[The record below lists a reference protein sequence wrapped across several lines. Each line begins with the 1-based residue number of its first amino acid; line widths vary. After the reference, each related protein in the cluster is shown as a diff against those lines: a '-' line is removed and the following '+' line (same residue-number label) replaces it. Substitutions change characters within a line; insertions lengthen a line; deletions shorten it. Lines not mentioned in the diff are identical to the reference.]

1 MTCKGICTRYKAQ
14 KPVGTGRY
22 ASGQRRCQIC
32 EIFIKWEGLWCP
44 CCGYRL
50 RTKPRNLKYKA
61 KLRARVNAEAKTESI
76 AINEKTHFVGL
87 LLDESRFS
95 MTVVDIDKRSFTI
108 QILLFDN
115 GSFVSI
121 TECQEKIGGL
131 TASIGTNTIP
141 ITTSIIPAKSES
153 LFLKLISEQLS
164 SIISGINIISA
175 FIPKEL
181 ENKTAKTLIAKIKE
195 IVEK

>member
-1 MTCKGICTRYKAQ
+1 
-14 KPVGTGRY
+14 
-22 ASGQRRCQIC
+22 
-32 EIFIKWEGLWCP
+32 
-44 CCGYRL
+44 
-50 RTKPRNLKYKA
+50 
-61 KLRARVNAEAKTESI
+61 
-76 AINEKTHFVGL
+76 L
-87 LLDESRFS
+87 LNESRFS
-95 MTVVDIDKRSFTI
+95 KTVVDIDKRSFTI

-121 TECQEKIGGL
+121 TEGQENIGGL

>member
-1 MTCKGICTRYKAQ
+1 MAG
-14 KPVGTGRY
+14 
-22 ASGQRRCQIC
+22 
-32 EIFIKWEGLWCP
+32 EL
-44 CCGYRL
+44 
-50 RTKPRNLKYKA
+50 
-61 KLRARVNAEAKTESI
+61 
-76 AINEKTHFVGL
+76 
-87 LLDESRFS
+87 RFS
-95 MTVVDIDKRSFTI
+95 KTVVDIDKRSFTI

-121 TECQEKIGGL
+121 TEGQEKIGGL
-131 TASIGTNTIP
+131 TASIGTGSVP
-141 ITTSIIPAKSES
+141 ITNSIIPAKSES

-164 SIISGINIISA
+164 SIIPGINLVSA

>member
-1 MTCKGICTRYKAQ
+1 MAG
-14 KPVGTGRY
+14 
-22 ASGQRRCQIC
+22 
-32 EIFIKWEGLWCP
+32 EL
-44 CCGYRL
+44 
-50 RTKPRNLKYKA
+50 
-61 KLRARVNAEAKTESI
+61 
-76 AINEKTHFVGL
+76 
-87 LLDESRFS
+87 RFS
-95 MTVVDIDKRSFTI
+95 KTVVDIDKRSFTI

-121 TECQEKIGGL
+121 TEGQEKIGGL
-131 TASIGTNTIP
+131 IASIGTGSVP

-164 SIISGINIISA
+164 SIISGINIIST